1 MPHKDKLIAEIANRM
16 PFIEKRHL
24 DLLFSIAETRKVH
37 KGEILTKPGE
47 INMMLAFVLT
57 GLLRSYYEKDGEE
70 KTFLFFPE
78 FTMAACYE
86 SIFLHKPVRQIIEV
100 VEDGEL
106 LMMNYSHLE
115 KIQKNDPDFLEVS
128 NRYLQHYLAQL
139 LQRIEMHVLE
149 SPEERYLHMIKES
162 LDLVNRIPQ
171 KYLASYLGITPVS
184 LSRIR
189 ARVFRRLK
197 NEKNNSPEKD

>member
-1 MPHKDKLIAEIANRM
+1 MADKNKLIYEITSRLS
-16 PFIEKRHL
+16 FIEKRHL
-24 DLLFSIAETRKVH
+24 ELLFSIARTKKVH
-37 KGEILTKPGE
+37 KGEVLTKPGE
-47 INMMLAFVLT
+47 VNMLLAFVLS
-57 GLLRSYYEKDGEE
+57 GLLRSYYEKEGEE

-78 FTMAACYE
+78 YTMAACYE

-100 VEDGEL
+100 VEDSEL
-106 LMMNYSHLE
+106 LIMDYRDLE
-115 KIQKNDPDFLEVS
+115 MIQKNDPDFLEVS

-149 SPEERYLHMIKES
+149 SPEERYLHMIDES
-162 LDLVNRIPQ
+162 SDLVNRIPQ

-189 ARVFRRLK
+189 ARVAARRRK
-197 NEKNNSPEKD
+197 IESKK